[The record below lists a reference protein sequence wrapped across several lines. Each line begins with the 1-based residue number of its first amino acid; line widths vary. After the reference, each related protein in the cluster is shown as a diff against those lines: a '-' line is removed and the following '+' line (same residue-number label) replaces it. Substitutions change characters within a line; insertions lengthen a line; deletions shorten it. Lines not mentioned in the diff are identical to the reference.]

1 MYFKLDYGYTK
12 LKMIAY
18 LNGKIILKG
27 DRFIIL
33 DVGGV
38 GYKVFLSLKSI
49 LNLPKEDNIKVFCF
63 LNVKENIMD
72 LYGFF
77 NYEEYEFFK
86 ILSGIRGVGPKIALE
101 ISSLGSLESIKD
113 KLLDPETREA
123 VFSGVPGLGQKRA
136 MTIILELTGKIKDI
150 SKKDSSDEAE
160 SGLMALGFSS
170 KQAKEALKGIPK
182 TMLTEERIKE
192 SLKILDKR

>member
-1 MYFKLDYGYTK
+1 
-12 LKMIAY
+12 MIAY

-170 KQAKEALKGIPK
+170 KQAKEALKSVPK